1 MKTGNIKII
10 NYLTLFTFIAG
21 WIMGNLTFPATTLA
35 MSSDHSFK
43 FITENKI
50 TQVVFYHPE
59 IEEDFIVDGYDK
71 NIVHITQTKP
81 KSHEH
86 KFNIP
91 DTENDLLVINNPSIK
106 IDSQRGPPLTLI
118 SEVFDFIPED
128 IDYYF
133 KDYKYPSGISTS
145 SFSLKTVILLN

>member
-1 MKTGNIKII
+1 MKIGKIKITS
-10 NYLTLFTFIAG
+10 YLTLFTFITG
-21 WIMGNLTFPATTLA
+21 WIIGNFTFPAVSLA

-43 FITENKI
+43 FTSENKI

-71 NIVHITQTKP
+71 NIVQIAQLKS

-91 DTENDLLVINNPSIK
+91 DVEDDLILINNPSFK
-106 IDSQRGPPLTLI
+106 IDSERGPPLLLI
-118 SEVFDFIPED
+118 SETFNFLPED

-133 KDYKYPSGISTS
+133 KDYKYPSGRSTS